1 MRVFESK
8 EKDTECLH
16 LHHFPL
22 YEVLIAKEEDIVP
35 IYDIEGYYIKDR
47 YEDTYQVLIDEPVW
61 YDSFPYE
68 ELYEDDK
75 GTIADVEPEGYAYK
89 YKSSNGINYEYINLD
104 NYDEITNELDSYDN
118 WEMVYDKNHSKCRDI
133 LYETT
138 RNDEVVYIFYRKS
151 FWIGD
156 YPYGY
161 IIPSDILR
169 SDSNSEDIL
178 EDIENIFKY
187 LFGEYC

>member
-16 LHHFPL
+16 LQNIPL
-22 YEVLIAKEEDIVP
+22 YEVLIVKEEDIVP
-35 IYDIEGYYIKDR
+35 IYNIEGYYIKDK
-47 YEDTYQVLIDEPVW
+47 YNDTYQVLIDEPVW

-75 GTIADVEPEGYAYK
+75 GKIADIEPSGYAYK
-89 YKSSNGINYEYINLD
+89 YRDSSGIGYQYIHLD
-104 NYDEITNELDSYDN
+104 EYDELTDELDSYDN
-118 WEMVYDKNHSKCRDI
+118 WEVVYDKNHSRCRDI

-138 RNDEVVYIFYRKS
+138 HNDEVMYIFYRKS
-151 FWIGD
+151 FWMGD

-161 IIPSDILR
+161 IVPSDILR
-169 SDSNSEDIL
+169 LDSNLEDSL
-178 EDIENIFKY
+178 EDIIKTFEH
-187 LFGEYC
+187 LFGVI